1 LRTLLEEYRWEEKKP
16 IRIEIIPCEEWLYEM
31 D

>member
-16 IRIEIIPCEEWLYEM
+16 IKIEIIPCEEW
-31 D
+31 